1 MRKGSCFLTPYL
13 YRGCTFCM
21 DRRFYLNLMCSVC
34 ICVQGTG
41 ASESLQG
48 EGGLGRNPL
57 DKFVRQMALIREATI
72 TPSGMDE
79 ELRCLPTT

>member
-1 MRKGSCFLTPYL
+1 M
-13 YRGCTFCM
+13 
-21 DRRFYLNLMCSVC
+21 SVF
-34 ICVQGTG
+34 QGTG

-48 EGGLGRNPL
+48 EDGIGRNPL

-79 ELRCLPTT
+79 ELRFLPTAKLMRFSVASPASCSVCSCLVLSESAILIVQL